1 MPKRRRSSATT
12 QSQTPGKHIRFLDD
26 FVEGAIDY
34 ATGIPGAGAGAHAVY
49 DYLTAPPNYKMAP
62 YVSAASAGRSRF
74 VHRPRSSKKSR
85 RVARQITNLS
95 AIHEYRVVQAQRN
108 STTIV
113 GRQLYAELGVDA
125 GGTNPVTG
133 NAAIGL
139 LNFGDLQYIR
149 NLIQGAPAVGTVGIR
164 FVIPKAIASYD
175 LTNSTTGNIDLW
187 LYDFVPRRDVHT
199 QTNSNVFP
207 PNLAFYTGMTTT
219 FQGGNITQAGSA
231 QFAAT
236 DPACYI
242 GAKPFD
248 SSLFCSWYK
257 IRKVKK
263 VCLQPGQ
270 CYNHTVKIY
279 PKKVFDDNSFY
290 DTSVA
295 NVAAST
301 LQLIQNLTVVTL
313 AVFYTSAAHSTAG
326 GNPPTTGLPAIDV
339 VTTKRYFYAWGP
351 AQLRTL
357 NTYTDLPT
365 VATVETV
372 PVNTGTFGNIVN
384 A

>member
-1 MPKRRRSSATT
+1 MSKRKYSSA
-12 QSQTPGKHIRFLDD
+12 SSSSTPRKHVRFIDD
-26 FVEGAIDY
+26 LVEGAIDY

-49 DYLTAPPNYKMAP
+49 NALTAPPTYRMPA
-62 YVSAASAGRSRF
+62 YVSSAAGGKSRF
-74 VHRPRSSKKSR
+74 VHRPPASKKAY
-85 RVARQITNLS
+85 VIAKQIKNLS

-113 GRQLYAELGVDA
+113 GRQLYGELGVDA

-139 LNFGDLQYIR
+139 LNFGDLQFIR
-149 NLIQGAPAVGTVGIR
+149 NLIQGAPAVGNVGIR
-164 FVIPKAIASYD
+164 FVIPKAVASYD
-175 LTNSTTGNIDLW
+175 ITNSTTGNIDLW
-187 LYDFVPRRDVHT
+187 LYDIIPRRDIHNT
-199 QTNSNVFP
+199 TNSNVFP

-219 FQGGNITQAGSA
+219 WQGGNITQAGSN
-231 QFAAT
+231 QFTAT
-236 DPACYI
+236 DPAAYI

-248 SSLFCSWYK
+248 SSLMCSWYK
-257 IRKVKK
+257 VKQVRK

-270 CYNHTVKIY
+270 CYNHKVKIY
-279 PKKVFDDNSFY
+279 PSKVFDDTSFY

-301 LQLIQNLTVVTL
+301 LALIQNLTVVTF

-326 GNPPTTGLPAIDV
+326 GNAPTTGLPAIDV

-372 PVNTGTFGNIVN
+372 PVNTGAFGNIVN